1 VQRALRNGLI
11 LGATAVVFGAA
22 GFCVRRGEH
31 APPRQR
37 ELPLEPREHAASPRP
52 SAPAS
57 TPQATTSGAATPRAP
72 LDTERSSEDALM
84 REAERVLAQAPQQT
98 LALIDAA
105 DRRFGSAVEAR
116 RKLEIEA
123 LVRLQRIG
131 LAHSK
136 ADRFYRAF
144 PDSPSIRE
152 IERRTG
158 YHPRPTGPA
167 DD

>member
-1 VQRALRNGLI
+1 MRHTLRLGLMVGASVLA
-11 LGATAVVFGAA
+11 LGASVLLAR
-22 GFCVRRGEH
+22 CGERVPPEH
-31 APPRQR
+31 GGVARAP
-37 ELPLEPREHAASPRP
+37 
-52 SAPAS
+52 
-57 TPQATTSGAATPRAP
+57 SGANAATLPPVPTRDQALADASAEPP
-72 LDTERSSEDALM
+72 LDTERSSEQALM
-84 REAERVLAQAPQQT
+84 AEAERVLARTPQQT
-98 LALIDAA
+98 LTLIETA

-144 PDSPSIRE
+144 PDSDSIRE

-158 YHPRPTGPA
+158 YHPRPTGPTQ
-167 DD
+167 

>member
-1 VQRALRNGLI
+1 VRRPLRNGLI

-22 GFCVRRGEH
+22 GFYVHRHERAPLEH
-31 APPRQR
+31 R
-37 ELPLEPREHAASPRP
+37 ELPLEPRIHPAAPP
-52 SAPAS
+52 PAAPVTVAEATHEVP
-57 TPQATTSGAATPRAP
+57 TPQPP
-72 LDTERSSEDALM
+72 LDTERSSEEALM
-84 REAERVLAQAPQQT
+84 REAERVLTAAPQQT
-98 LALIDAA
+98 LALIEAA
-105 DRRFGSAVEAR
+105 DQRFGSAVEAR

-158 YHPRPTGPA
+158 YHPRPTGPTE
-167 DD
+167 

>member
-1 VQRALRNGLI
+1 MRRVLRLALRVGAI
-11 LGATAVVFGAA
+11 SVALGAAVLVVRCGA
-22 GFCVRRGEH
+22 G
-31 APPRQR
+31 APAAHRPVQ
-37 ELPLEPREHAASPRP
+37 LEPNDPAASVEPPVPTGSRP
-52 SAPAS
+52 NAQHSANDS
-57 TPQATTSGAATPRAP
+57 
-72 LDTERSSEDALM
+72 LDTERSSEQALM
-84 REAERVLAQAPQQT
+84 VEAERVLAQAPQQT
-98 LALIDAA
+98 LVLIEAA

-131 LAHSK
+131 LAHAK

-144 PDSPSIRE
+144 PDSPSIRD

-167 DD
+167 E

>member
-1 VQRALRNGLI
+1 VRCSLRVWLGVGATGVA
-11 LGATAVVFGAA
+11 LGAVALLARCGA
-22 GFCVRRGEH
+22 H
-31 APPRQR
+31 APVDRAEIQLRPSRDAAAA
-37 ELPLEPREHAASPRP
+37 EPAVPPVLIGGEGYDAASALEP
-52 SAPAS
+52 
-57 TPQATTSGAATPRAP
+57 
-72 LDTERSSEDALM
+72 LDAERSSEQALM
-84 REAERVLAQAPQQT
+84 AEAARVLTQTPQQT
-98 LALIDAA
+98 LTLIEAA

-131 LAHSK
+131 LAHAK

-158 YHPRPTGPA
+158 YHPRPTGP
-167 DD
+167 

>member
-1 VQRALRNGLI
+1 M
-11 LGATAVVFGAA
+11 
-22 GFCVRRGEH
+22 H
-31 APPRQR
+31 
-37 ELPLEPREHAASPRP
+37 
-52 SAPAS
+52 
-57 TPQATTSGAATPRAP
+57 
-72 LDTERSSEDALM
+72 
-84 REAERVLAQAPQQT
+84 EAERVLAQAPQQT

-152 IERRTG
+152 IEQRTG
-158 YHPRPTGPA
+158 YHPRPTGPT
-167 DD
+167 DEH